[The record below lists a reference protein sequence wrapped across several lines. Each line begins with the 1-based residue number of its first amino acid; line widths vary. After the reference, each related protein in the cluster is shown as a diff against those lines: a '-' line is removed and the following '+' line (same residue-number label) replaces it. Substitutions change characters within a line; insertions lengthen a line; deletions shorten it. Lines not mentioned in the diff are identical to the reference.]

1 VPNIQASS
9 INCNEL
15 FANKT
20 VCSVVNFYNIS
31 RKGASRKHSTVSSFA
46 KLSLGDVPNIQ
57 VSSINCSELFANNN
71 DEIIKAEHL
80 QLSMQQTQNYEPET
94 YIKRTRNCRLF
105 KVQRH
110 YLTSPVNAEEAEFTL
125 AFSILMFKDVHQFE
139 RLLRAIYRPQN
150 IYCVHVDNK
159 TSTLIKRAVVAIT
172 SCFDN
177 VFISRKSYD
186 VRWGTFTVL
195 APELS
200 CMRELIH
207 RDKKWKYFINLTGQE
222 FPLKTN
228 WQIVR
233 ILKALNGANNIAGSL
248 RRCLLNLCI
257 KTSTLN
263 FSVFY
268 ASRQWTYYFLYGQVQ
283 QKLSTLRTKRLT
295 AMHKFCKN
303 FSV

>member
-1 VPNIQASS
+1 MKFLRNLLIFG
-9 INCNEL
+9 IL
-15 FANKT
+15 T
-20 VCSVVNFYNIS
+20 VTTICSVVHFSNIS
-31 RKGASRKHSTVSSFA
+31 RKGATRKHSTVSSFA
-46 KLSLGDVPNIQ
+46 KLSLDDVPNIQ
-57 VSSINCSELFANNN
+57 VSSVNCSELFADNKH
-71 DEIIKAEHL
+71 EITKAEHL
-80 QLSMQQTQNYEPET
+80 QSSMQQIQKYEPET
-94 YIKRTRNCRLF
+94 YITQTQNCSLF

-110 YLTSPVNAEEAEFTL
+110 YLASPVNTEEAEFTL
-125 AFSILMFKDVHQFE
+125 AFSIMMYKDVHQFE

-159 TSTLIKRAVVAIT
+159 TSTMIKRAVVAIT

-177 VFISRKSYD
+177 VFISRDSYD

-233 ILKALNGANNIAGSL
+233 ILKAFNGSNNLEGTI
-248 RRCLLNLCI
+248 RRCLLNI
-257 KTSTLN
+257 YQIYNVN
-263 FSVFY
+263 FVSFV
-268 ASRQWTYYFLYGQVQ
+268 
-283 QKLSTLRTKRLT
+283 
-295 AMHKFCKN
+295 HFC
-303 FSV
+303 